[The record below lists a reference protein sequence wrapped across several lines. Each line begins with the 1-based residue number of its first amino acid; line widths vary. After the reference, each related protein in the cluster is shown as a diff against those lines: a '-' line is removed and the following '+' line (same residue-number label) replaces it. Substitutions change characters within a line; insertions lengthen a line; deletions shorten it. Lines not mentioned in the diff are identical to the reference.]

1 MYHKEAFQFVNAP
14 LEVMDDADKCSVETR
29 ENMSLRVWRGSD
41 ITNNRRVLRID
52 MLYGFA
58 ALRPEWA
65 CRMIG
70 SAN

>member
-1 MYHKEAFQFVNAP
+1 
-14 LEVMDDADKCSVETR
+14 MDDADKCVVETR
-29 ENMSLRVWRGSD
+29 EGMSLRVWRGSD
-41 ITNNRRVLRID
+41 INNNRRVLRID